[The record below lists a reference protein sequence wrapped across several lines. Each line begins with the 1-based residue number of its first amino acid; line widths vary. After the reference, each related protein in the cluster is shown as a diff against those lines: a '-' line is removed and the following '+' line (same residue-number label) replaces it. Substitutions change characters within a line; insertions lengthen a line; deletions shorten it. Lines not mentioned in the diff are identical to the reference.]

1 MARSRSLTGPYEA
14 CPNNPVMTNRST
26 NLPLQAAGHAD
37 LVQDTKG
44 NWWAVCLAVRPISYP
59 LRHLL
64 GRETCLLPLDWSN
77 PWPVFGEEGHLPET
91 IQVDTAAAPKE
102 TQKKS
107 SKPDYV
113 TLFEWD
119 SALIE
124 EEPHGFLLHPN
135 QTGLSDQGKLAAV
148 FQRQTAFEQQ
158 FQATFDCRQ
167 LTDGQAGLTVFLN
180 ATHHYEGYLEK
191 TASSQ
196 QLVFRRQIGS
206 LWKVEK
212 KLPYAADTVTLQLS
226 ADKET
231 YRFSVVDEQ
240 GQAQPLGRG
249 ETKYLTTEVGGVF
262 TGIMVGCYASASSS
276 QQTLRVRDF

>member
-1 MARSRSLTGPYEA
+1 M
-14 CPNNPVMTNRST
+14 
-26 NLPLQAAGHAD
+26 
-37 LVQDTKG
+37 
-44 NWWAVCLAVRPISYP
+44 
-59 LRHLL
+59 
-64 GRETCLLPLDWSN
+64 
-77 PWPVFGEEGHLPET
+77 
-91 IQVDTAAAPKE
+91 
-102 TQKKS
+102 
-107 SKPDYV
+107 
-113 TLFEWD
+113 
-119 SALIE
+119 
-124 EEPHGFLLHPN
+124 
-135 QTGLSDQGKLAAV
+135 
-148 FQRQTAFEQQ
+148 
-158 FQATFDCRQ
+158 
-167 LTDGQAGLTVFLN
+167 TVFLN

-276 QQTLRVRDF
+276 QQTVHVRDF